1 MVWKRA
7 ADFPEGAMG
16 IRFTAVGEPVS
27 RRPTKKASRSKRRAK
42 GELAGSLAAVL
53 EQLATTADRMVLTV
67 DGHDLPVT
75 SLDKPLWPGAGRRK
89 GATKRDLL
97 RYFARVSPYLLPHLA
112 DRPIFVTRFPGGV
125 TGKSFFQK
133 HWEPAPPFAR
143 TVSIH
148 SAHNAR
154 DGTYLVC
161 ENLATLLWLGQMAG
175 LELHAWFSRTNPE
188 PDATGRSRTF
198 TGSETALERSILNY
212 PDFIVF
218 DLDPYLYS
226 GKEGRGEEPELHRRA
241 FTRTRGLALHIR
253 GILEA
258 LGLTSFVKT
267 SGRTGL
273 HLYLPIVRELDFD
286 AARAFAE
293 TIARH
298 VQRERPGDVTIE
310 WAVRRRTG
318 KIFFDYNQNSRGKSL
333 AVPYSP
339 RRHPA
344 ATVSM
349 PIGWDELEQVYPTD
363 FTLHTVPD
371 RLDARGD
378 VWAGMLDERQDLAEI
393 VGAGSAE

>member
-1 MVWKRA
+1 M
-7 ADFPEGAMG
+7 
-16 IRFTAVGEPVS
+16 T
-27 RRPTKKASRSKRRAK
+27 KRRAAPDARK
-42 GELAGSLAAVL
+42 VL
-53 EQLATTADRMVLTV
+53 DQLAQPDERMTLRVN
-67 DGHDLPVT
+67 GHELPVT
-75 SLDKPLWPGAGRRK
+75 SLDKPLWPGVARRR

-97 RYFARVSPYLLPHLA
+97 RYLTRVSPFLLPHLA
-112 DRPIFVTRFPGGV
+112 DRPIFVTRFPNGV

-143 TVSIH
+143 TVHIH
-148 SAHNAR
+148 SAQNDR
-154 DGTYLVC
+154 DGSYLIC

-175 LELHAWFSRTNPE
+175 LEIHAWFSRVSPE
-188 PDATGRSRTF
+188 PDARGRSTKF
-198 TGSETALERSILNY
+198 TGSEAALERSILNY

-226 GKEGRGEEPELHRRA
+226 GREGRGEEPELHRRA
-241 FTRTRGLALHIR
+241 FARTRRLALRIR
-253 GILEA
+253 EILEG
-258 LGLTSFVKT
+258 LGLSTFIKT

-273 HLYLPIVRELDFD
+273 HLYLPIVRDLDFD
-286 AARAFAE
+286 AARAVAE

-298 VQRERPGDVTIE
+298 VQRERPKDVTVE

-349 PIGWDELEQVYPTD
+349 PLGWDEIETVYPTD

-371 RLDARGD
+371 RLEQDGDA
-378 VWAGMLDERQDLAEI
+378 WAGMLEARQDIAQL
-393 VGAGSAE
+393 VGAETAR